1 MITSKVL
8 STTLVHSYILEL
20 HNRNI
25 SRSWRKGRS
34 LCCTGGFRNDFER
47 RRFQVSSDLGR
58 RCSTWVVLRSFNR
71 DDHSDMTIRRHRST
85 ASTKPT
91 NTDSLLIMEYC
102 SCSFMHGYT
111 HICIFIYLFIASFI
125 K

>member
-20 HNRNI
+20 HNRNV

-58 RCSTWVVLRSFNR
+58 LCSTWVVLRSFNR

-91 NTDSLLIMEYC
+91 NTDSLLIMEYR
-102 SCSFMHGYT
+102 SCSFMHRYT